1 MPMYNPPHPGEVI
14 REYLGD
20 VSVSEAARHLGVGRV
35 TFSRVLNGKAA
46 VSPEMAVRLAAAFGT
61 SSPEV
66 WLRLQA
72 KYDIWQVQT
81 RSKIR
86 VGRDLVGSA
95 RHVWVP
101 FLGGPPVYGYL
112 DDDWFRGHWISRN
125 GQAVDTCRR
134 CAVRVR
140 DHHVV
145 GTRRHTEAD

>member
-1 MPMYNPPHPGEVI
+1 MYNPPHPGEVI

-72 KYDIWQVQT
+72 KFDLWQVQK
-81 RSKIR
+81 RNKIR
-86 VGRDLVGSA
+86 VGLLAHAQRS
-95 RHVWVP
+95 
-101 FLGGPPVYGYL
+101 
-112 DDDWFRGHWISRN
+112 
-125 GQAVDTCRR
+125 
-134 CAVRVR
+134 
-140 DHHVV
+140 
-145 GTRRHTEAD
+145 